1 MRSLLI
7 HLVFIVVTLGFGL
20 LSGLANLP
28 DEWYQSLDK
37 PPFNPPAYVFGPVW
51 TTLYVL
57 IAIAGARM
65 WLRAPASAAM
75 QLWFGQMIFN
85 LLWSPSFFG
94 LQSPALGLV
103 VILPLLGLIVAF
115 IAKAWD
121 IDRPSGL
128 LFIPYAAWVGFA
140 SLLNLSL
147 FVLN

>member
-1 MRSLLI
+1 MRSFLV
-7 HLVFIVVTLGFGL
+7 HLAFILFTLGFGL

-57 IAIAGARM
+57 IAIAGARI
-65 WLRAPASAAM
+65 WLKAPASAAM

-94 LQSPALGLV
+94 LQSPALGLA
-103 VILPLLGLIVAF
+103 VILPLLALIAAF
-115 IAKAWD
+115 IAKARE
-121 IDRPSGL
+121 IDRPASL
-128 LFIPYAAWVGFA
+128 LFVPYAAWVGFA

-147 FVLN
+147 FILN